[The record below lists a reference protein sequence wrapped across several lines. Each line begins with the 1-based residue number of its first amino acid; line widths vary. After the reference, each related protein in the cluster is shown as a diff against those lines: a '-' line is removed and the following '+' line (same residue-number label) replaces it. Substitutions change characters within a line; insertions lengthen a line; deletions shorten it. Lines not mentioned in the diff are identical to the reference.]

1 VAITALIVFVAFLLL
16 AGVVRAGIQW
26 RRTGDSG
33 DRRLAIRRGPV
44 QWWVDGLGAAG
55 ALAVCVAAPVAA
67 LMGLGPL
74 AVLHRP
80 LVQGGGLVLAAV
92 GAVATFTAQIALGA
106 SWRVGVDAGEH
117 TALVTS
123 GMFRLVRN
131 PIFTAMITTF
141 AGLALM
147 VPDVIALT
155 GLAALLI
162 GVQLQVRLEEE
173 PHLRRLR
180 GEAYRRYT
188 ATVGRFLP
196 GIGRRR

>member
-1 VAITALIVFVAFLLL
+1 MAIIALILFVAFMLL

-26 RRTGDSG
+26 RRTGDTG

-44 QWWVDGLGAAG
+44 QWWVDGLGGAG
-55 ALAVCVAAPVAA
+55 ALAVGVAAPIAELA
-67 LMGLGPL
+67 GLDPL

-80 LVQGGGLVLAAV
+80 LLQGSGLVLAAL
-92 GAVATFTAQIALGA
+92 GAVATFAAQMTLGA
-106 SWRVGVDAGEH
+106 SWRIGVDASER

-123 GMFRLVRN
+123 GAFRLVRN
-131 PIFTAMITTF
+131 PIFTAMITMF

-147 VPDVIALT
+147 VSNIIAVT
-155 GLAALLI
+155 GLAAVVI

-173 PHLRRLR
+173 PYLRRTH
-180 GEAYRRYT
+180 GDAYERYA